1 METAFL
7 VVKTVAVIV
16 AVVAL
21 IVWIVIEHRRKHPKM
36 CDSCDQLYMSQ
47 RHSCSAK
54 VLYKCYEQG
63 HFYRKN
69 APTYCKDY
77 RQREEND

>member
-1 METAFL
+1 METAFI

-36 CDSCDQLYMSQ
+36 CDSCDQLYMIQ
-47 RHSCSAK
+47 RHSCSGK
-54 VLYKCYEQG
+54 VLCPFCGGQAFFETVKLSGEPGYTVRFG
-63 HFYRKN
+63 V
-69 APTYCKDY
+69 
-77 RQREEND
+77 